1 MRVAVL
7 GSGSAGNCLVVESAG
22 RRILIDAGFSCREIE
37 ARCRRVGVAPETLEA
52 VVVTHEHNDHSLGA
66 DRLARRLGLSVY
78 ATEGTLKALPLVARR
93 AAAASCHRRGL
104 AVRDRGLRGRVL
116 LGSARRQRIR
126 WGWWSPIAPGRA
138 SVSSPT
144 SAAGAASPR
153 RACRASTCWCSRP
166 TTTSRCCGAGRIPG
180 SLKQRVASRHG
191 HLSNQQ
197 AAEAL
202 PELVS
207 DRLRSVV
214 LYHLSRTNNE
224 PALARRGGRARRS
237 SEPARPR
244 ASPSPSSPS
253 PSSWME
259 VRQ

>member
-37 ARCRRVGVAPETLEA
+37 ARCRRVGVDPETLEA
-52 VVVTHEHNDHSLGA
+52 VVLTHEHNDHSLGA
-66 DRLARRLGLSVY
+66 DRLARRLGVRVY
-78 ATEGTLKALPLVARR
+78 ATEGTLKSLHWSRDARPRLQALASGWPYEIAGFSVETFSIPHDATDPVGVVVTDQTGARIGLVADLGCWSRL
-93 AAAASCHRRGL
+93 AAARLQEVDALVLETNHDLEMLRRGPYPW
-104 AVRDRGLRGRVL
+104 V
-116 LGSARRQRIR
+116 
-126 WGWWSPIAPGRA
+126 
-138 SVSSPT
+138 
-144 SAAGAASPR
+144 
-153 RACRASTCWCSRP
+153 
-166 TTTSRCCGAGRIPG
+166 
-180 SLKQRVASRHG
+180 LKQRVAGRHG

-214 LYHLSRTNNE
+214 LYHVSRTNNA
-224 PALARRGGRARRS
+224 PALALAAVSEALERAGS
-237 SEPARPR
+237 SAVIAIAEQ
-244 ASPSPSSPS
+244 SK
-253 PSSWME
+253 PSSWLE